1 MSNFEKN
8 IMLIAALAVPLL
20 RAQSA
25 TPVFEV
31 ASIRLCE
38 GGDSGGKGGARGGGG
53 PGSPGP
59 SPNRLS
65 LNCGPLKNL
74 IRFGYI
80 TYATGHFNPLERTP
94 IEGGPAW
101 ADSDRYQ
108 VIAKAEGTPGQDMM
122 RGPMLQALLEERFK
136 LKIHRESREVPAYA
150 LTVAKNGSKLQP
162 SQEGSCKALD
172 FSSPPPPPRP
182 GERPVPICGLALR
195 KRNGTSVAWELHGAT
210 LDDLARALGNDLDR
224 IVINKSGIAGKYD
237 FHLEFS
243 PDETTAGLN
252 ALRAG
257 PIGDRAFPQPT
268 ASDPPGGPSIF
279 TAIQQL
285 GLKLESAKGPREFLV
300 IDSAEKPTEN

>member
-8 IMLIAALAVPLL
+8 VMLIAALAVPLL

-25 TPVFEV
+25 TPAFEV

-38 GGDSGGKGGARGGGG
+38 GGDSGGKGGGARGGGG
-53 PGSPGP
+53 PGSQGP
-59 SPNRLS
+59 SPDRLN

-74 IRFGYI
+74 IRIAYI

-108 VIAKAEGTPGQDMM
+108 VIAKAEGAGGQDMM

-136 LKIHRESREVPAYA
+136 LKVHHESREVPAYA

-162 SQEGSCKALD
+162 SQEGSCRALD
-172 FSSPPPPPRP
+172 FSNPR
-182 GERPVPICGLALR
+182 ERPVPICGLAMR
-195 KRNGTSVAWELHGAT
+195 KRSGTSVAWELHGAT

-224 IVINKSGIAGKYD
+224 IVVNKTGIVGKYD
-237 FHLEFS
+237 FHLEFA

-252 ALRAG
+252 ALRGPDG
-257 PIGDRAFPQPT
+257 PIFQP
-268 ASDPPGGPSIF
+268 ASPSDPPGGPSIF

-285 GLKLESAKGPREFLV
+285 GLKLESAKGPKEFLV
-300 IDSAEKPTEN
+300 IDHAEKPTEN